1 MLDIFPQ
8 IPPVALPEIVPNE
21 LPQQR
26 FHLGEWVRW
35 FQVPKGDFGRVIGV
49 IYTQQASCIA
59 TGLHYLVL
67 LDERSPSRQIC
78 ICDFAFEEDIE
89 PLDNSS
95 LERLQGNYV

>member
-1 MLDIFPQ
+1 MPDILPEM
-8 IPPVALPEIVPNE
+8 PRVALPEVVPND

-35 FQVPKGDFGRVIGV
+35 FHVPNGDFGRVIGV

-67 LDERSPSRQIC
+67 LDDRSPSREIC
-78 ICDFAFEEDIE
+78 ICDFAFEDDIK

-95 LERLQGNYV
+95 LEGLRDNHV